1 METGAGG
8 DGAPGVGAPGG
19 GASVSFAPG
28 DPSSKLLELERTLAA
43 KDAVMEPGVMDS
55 LRTYVASGGK
65 PAAAIELLSENYRG
79 YAQMSSL
86 VCGWLELTEET
97 EPSAHKHAQA
107 RAAQFSPLS
116 PVAQLKDRGGDASAA
131 ATPRYY
137 GDEDDTPQGGTTAPR
152 IDATPGSGFGAGGGA
167 GPGAVAEALEGW
179 RGRVRR
185 DESFFLEQLI
195 RRTFDPRLVDA
206 VTGRPTWLTQL
217 LHSDRGRGVLF
228 SLAEKHPDCLLI
240 TVAIQHAW
248 QHGHADEV
256 KALGPAAAS
265 YFSVFHELL
274 ADHFRDLIGA
284 GDDEARLAEATGAIR
299 TACCQSLA
307 TYLFAQMML
316 ADLAN
321 GGDAVSRQAAQRA
334 PSPRASR
341 RSCAPPPP
349 PRTAPARRRVAPL
362 LAASDADAAAAA
374 VVGDLLKAAD
384 DFKRRRGTGL
394 SAFPE
399 TLRKPRRVP
408 GRRETSAA
416 RMSRAAGTSGGVRRR
431 RVRSADPPIGKRGY
445 AVDRSLRSP
454 ELLRTLFD
462 EAFRWDPN
470 ADPARNATARGV
482 FRPHRDGDGGADEF
496 GETRANLASVF
507 EWCAGTTRGVPL
519 ALEEG
524 SSPFL
529 ETVRHPVPAAGA
541 LAWVKSAM
549 GNPEHYK
556 QVHAAAN
563 TAAYLHVVSEICKA
577 HPRLRGEA
585 LETVSAAIGAMGKGA
600 NEQTHLATLDV
611 AVELVELG
619 LVLPA
624 LRAASEKWRRR
635 RPVAPAVLRGRG
647 AGSGGAAVLRRVC
660 GGGAG
665 AAARG
670 QRRQGHDARVRRV
683 RGAVLQAARA
693 GRAAAAAESG
703 PRRGAGQTGGE
714 RRGAVT
720 GRATPTGARLA

>member
-152 IDATPGSGFGAGGGA
+152 IDATPPGSGFGAGGGA

-256 KALGPAAAS
+256 KAPGPAAAS

-321 GGDAVSRQAAQRA
+321 GGDAGLGAAQAAQSRA
-334 PSPRASR
+334 FAPRVSQELRAAAAR
-341 RSCAPPPP
+341 
-349 PRTAPARRRVAPL
+349 ARRRRRSARRAL

-374 VVGDLLKAAD
+374 VVGDLLQAAD

-394 SAFPE
+394 SAFPRDAAE
-399 TLRKPRRVP
+399 TSRRVP
-408 GRRETSAA
+408 PTRRRRGRGCRRRRRET
-416 RMSRAAGTSGGVRRR
+416 RRR
-431 RVRSADPPIGKRGY
+431 PSPTGPTADPRGKRGY

-454 ELLRTLFD
+454 ELLRALFD

-470 ADPARNATARGV
+470 ADPARNATARARC
-482 FRPHRDGDGGADEF
+482 FDLIATATCGADEF

-529 ETVRHPVPAAGA
+529 ETVKHPVPAAGA

-624 LRAASEKWRRR
+624 LRAASEKWRRVVDPSHLR
-635 RPVAPAVLRGRG
+635 YFAGEVLEVAGPPYSGAFAAAVLELLRAANAGKGMTRACDEFAEQCCRQRARGALQPPLSQDLDEVLDRL
-647 AGSGGAAVLRRVC
+647 AGSG
-660 GGGAG
+660 
-665 AAARG
+665 
-670 QRRQGHDARVRRV
+670 
-683 RGAVLQAARA
+683 A
-693 GRAAAAAESG
+693 GR
-703 PRRGAGQTGGE
+703 
-714 RRGAVT
+714 
-720 GRATPTGARLA
+720 

>member
-1 METGAGG
+1 MEAGGGG
-8 DGAPGVGAPGG
+8 DGSPGVGAPSVGAPGG

-65 PAAAIELLSENYRG
+65 PEAAIELLSENYRG

-86 VCGWLELTEET
+86 VCGWLELTEEN
-97 EPSAHKHAQA
+97 EPSAHKHAG
-107 RAAQFSPLS
+107 RAAEFSPLS

-152 IDATPGSGFGAGGGA
+152 VDTTPPGSGFAAGVGAGA
-167 GPGAVAEALEGW
+167 AVAEALEGW

-185 DESFFLEQLI
+185 DEIFFLELLI
-195 RRTFDPRLVDA
+195 RKTFDPRLVDA
-206 VTGRPTWLTQL
+206 VKGRPTWLTQL

-228 SLAEKHPDCLLI
+228 SLAEKHPNCLLI

-265 YFSVFHELL
+265 YFSIFHELL
-274 ADHFRDLIGA
+274 ADHFRDLISA

-321 GGDAVSRQAAQRA
+321 GGDAGLGSAQATQSRAFATRVSQELRAAA
-334 PSPRASR
+334 AAAHGASVVR
-341 RSCAPPPP
+341 RI
-349 PRTAPARRRVAPL
+349 APL
-362 LAASDADAAAAA
+362 LAASDADAAAAT
-374 VVGDLLKAAD
+374 VVGDLLQAAD

-394 SAFPE
+394 AAFPPE
-399 TLRKPRRVP
+399 TLRKLRAMYLDDD
-408 GRRETSAA
+408 EESAA
-416 RMSRAAGTSGGVRRR
+416 APSGSLAAARLPEAPE
-431 RVRSADPPIGKRGY
+431 RSNEKASSEKPSTAP
-445 AVDRSLRSP
+445 LQSP
-454 ELLRTLFD
+454 ELLRALLD

-470 ADPARNATARGV
+470 ADPARNAEARARC
-482 FRPHRDGDGGADEF
+482 FDLIARATCDDDEF
-496 GETRANLASVF
+496 GETRGKLAAVF
-507 EWCAGTTRGVPL
+507 DWCVGTTRGVPL

-563 TAAYLHVVSEICKA
+563 TAAYLHIVSETCKA
-577 HPRLRGEA
+577 HPRLRLEA
-585 LETVSAAIGAMGKGA
+585 LETVTAAISAMGKGA

-611 AVELVELG
+611 AVELVEHG

-624 LRAASEKWRRR
+624 LRAASEKWRRVVDPSHLR
-635 RPVAPAVLRGRG
+635 YFAGEVLEVAGPPYSG
-647 AGSGGAAVLRRVC
+647 AF
-660 GGGAG
+660 
-665 AAARG
+665 
-670 QRRQGHDARVRRV
+670 
-683 RGAVLQAARA
+683 
-693 GRAAAAAESG
+693 AAAALELLRAANASG
-703 PRRGAGQTGGE
+703 GMTRACDEFVEQCRRQRARGALQPPLNEDLDEVLDRLSGSGK
-714 RRGAVT
+714 
-720 GRATPTGARLA
+720 GR

>member
-1 METGAGG
+1 METGASR

-65 PAAAIELLSENYRG
+65 PEAAIELLSENYRG

-97 EPSAHKHAQA
+97 EPSAHKHAG
-107 RAAQFSPLS
+107 RAAEFSPLS

-152 IDATPGSGFGAGGGA
+152 VEAPPPGSGFAAGGGA
-167 GPGAVAEALEGW
+167 GAAVAEALEGW

-185 DESFFLEQLI
+185 DETFFLEQLI
-195 RRTFDPRLVDA
+195 RKKFDPRLVDA
-206 VTGRPTWLTQL
+206 VKGRPTWLTQL

-265 YFSVFHELL
+265 YFSIFHELL

-284 GDDEARLAEATGAIR
+284 GDDEARLAEATSAIR

-321 GGDAVSRQAAQRA
+321 GGDAGLGGETSRATQSSAFATRVSQELRAAA
-334 PSPRASR
+334 AE
-341 RSCAPPPP
+341 AHG
-349 PRTAPARRRVAPL
+349 AGVVRRVAPL
-362 LAASDADAAAAA
+362 LAASDADARAAT
-374 VVGDLLKAAD
+374 VVGDLLQAAD
-384 DFKRRRGTGL
+384 DFKK
-394 SAFPE
+394 
-399 TLRKPRRVP
+399 RKN
-408 GRRETSAA
+408 TSAHA
-416 RMSRAAGTSGGVRRR
+416 LAETTRKLRAMYLDDEDDASQREKSFEKPST
-431 RVRSADPPIGKRGY
+431 APIR
-445 AVDRSLRSP
+445 AP
-454 ELLRTLFD
+454 ELLRALLD

-470 ADPARNATARGV
+470 ADPKRNADARARCFDLIAFATCGE
-482 FRPHRDGDGGADEF
+482 DEF
-496 GETRANLASVF
+496 SETRAKLAAVF
-507 EWCAGTTRGVPL
+507 EWCAGTTRGVAL
-519 ALEEG
+519 CLEEG

-529 ETVRHPVPAAGA
+529 ETITHPVPAAGA

-577 HPRLRGEA
+577 HVRLRLEA
-585 LETVSAAIGAMGKGA
+585 LETVTAAIAAMGKGA

-611 AVELVELG
+611 AVELVEHG

-624 LRAASEKWRRR
+624 LRAATDKWRRVVDPSHLRYFAGEVLEVAGPPYSGAFAAAALELLRAANAGKGMTRACDEFVEQCR
-635 RPVAPAVLRGRG
+635 RQRARGALQPALSKDLDEVLDRL
-647 AGSGGAAVLRRVC
+647 AGSGAK
-660 GGGAG
+660 
-665 AAARG
+665 
-670 QRRQGHDARVRRV
+670 
-683 RGAVLQAARA
+683 
-693 GRAAAAAESG
+693 GR
-703 PRRGAGQTGGE
+703 
-714 RRGAVT
+714 
-720 GRATPTGARLA
+720 

>member
-152 IDATPGSGFGAGGGA
+152 IDATPPGSGFGAGGGA

-274 ADHFRDLIGA
+274 ADHFRDDWRRRRRGA
-284 GDDEARLAEATGAIR
+284 ARGGHGRDPHGVLPVAGHLPVRADDAGGPRERGRRGARSRASRAIARLRHARLAGAAR
-299 TACCQSLA
+299 
-307 TYLFAQMML
+307 
-316 ADLAN
+316 
-321 GGDAVSRQAAQRA
+321 AAA
-334 PSPRASR
+334 A
-341 RSCAPPPP
+341 AHG
-349 PRTAPARRRVAPL
+349 AGVVRRVAPL

-374 VVGDLLKAAD
+374 VVGDLLQAAD

-394 SAFPE
+394 SAFPPE
-399 TLRKPRRVP
+399 TLRKLRDAYL
-408 GRRETSAA
+408 GDEETSAGADVAGAAA
-416 RMSRAAGTSGGVRRR
+416 RLPAASVADGSDRPIRAGN
-431 RVRSADPPIGKRGY
+431 ADTPSTAP
-445 AVDRSLRSP
+445 LRSP
-454 ELLRTLFD
+454 ELLRALFD

-470 ADPARNATARGV
+470 ADPARNATARARC
-482 FRPHRDGDGGADEF
+482 FDLIATATCGADEF

-529 ETVRHPVPAAGA
+529 ETVKHPVPAAGA

-624 LRAASEKWRRR
+624 LRAASEKWRRVVDPSHLR
-635 RPVAPAVLRGRG
+635 YFAGEVLEVAGPPYSGAFAAAVLELLRAANAGKGMTRACDEFAEQCCRQRARGALQPPLSQDLDEVLDRL
-647 AGSGGAAVLRRVC
+647 AGSG
-660 GGGAG
+660 
-665 AAARG
+665 
-670 QRRQGHDARVRRV
+670 
-683 RGAVLQAARA
+683 A
-693 GRAAAAAESG
+693 GR
-703 PRRGAGQTGGE
+703 
-714 RRGAVT
+714 
-720 GRATPTGARLA
+720 

>member
-152 IDATPGSGFGAGGGA
+152 IDATPPGSGFGAGGGA

-185 DESFFLEQLI
+185 DETFFLEQLI

-265 YFSVFHELL
+265 YFSIFHELL

-321 GGDAVSRQAAQRA
+321 GGDAGLGAAQAAQSRA
-334 PSPRASR
+334 FAARVSQELRA
-341 RSCAPPPP
+341 A
-349 PRTAPARRRVAPL
+349 AAAAHGAGVVRRVAPL
-362 LAASDADAAAAA
+362 LAASDADAAATA
-374 VVGDLLKAAD
+374 VVGDLLQAAD

-394 SAFPE
+394 AAFPPE
-399 TLRKPRRVP
+399 TLRKLRDAYL
-408 GRRETSAA
+408 GDEETSAGA
-416 RMSRAAGTSGGVRRR
+416 DVAGAASRLPAASRADGSESDRPV
-431 RVRSADPPIGKRGY
+431 
-445 AVDRSLRSP
+445 AVFSNSPSTAPLRSP
-454 ELLRTLFD
+454 ELLRALFD

-470 ADPARNATARGV
+470 ADPARNATARARC
-482 FRPHRDGDGGADEF
+482 FDLIATATCGADEF
-496 GETRANLASVF
+496 GETRANLAAVF

-577 HPRLRGEA
+577 HPRLRAEA

-624 LRAASEKWRRR
+624 LRAASEKWRRVVDPSHLRYFAGEVLEVAGPPYSGAFAAAALELLRAANAGKGMTRACDEFAEQCR
-635 RPVAPAVLRGRG
+635 RQRARDALQPPLSQDLDEVLDRL
-647 AGSGGAAVLRRVC
+647 AGSG
-660 GGGAG
+660 
-665 AAARG
+665 
-670 QRRQGHDARVRRV
+670 
-683 RGAVLQAARA
+683 A
-693 GRAAAAAESG
+693 GR
-703 PRRGAGQTGGE
+703 
-714 RRGAVT
+714 
-720 GRATPTGARLA
+720 

>member
-131 ATPRYY
+131 ATP
-137 GDEDDTPQGGTTAPR
+137 GTTATRMTRLRGHDRAEDRRDPP
-152 IDATPGSGFGAGGGA
+152 PGSGFGAGGGA

-321 GGDAVSRQAAQRA
+321 GGDAGLGAAQAAQSRA
-334 PSPRASR
+334 FATRVSQELRA
-341 RSCAPPPP
+341 A
-349 PRTAPARRRVAPL
+349 AAAAHGAGVVRRVAPL

-374 VVGDLLKAAD
+374 VVGDLLQAAD

-394 SAFPE
+394 SAFPPE
-399 TLRKPRRVP
+399 TLRKLRDAYL
-408 GRRETSAA
+408 GDEETSAGADVAGAAA
-416 RMSRAAGTSGGVRRR
+416 RLPAASVADGSDRPIRAGN
-431 RVRSADPPIGKRGY
+431 ADTPSTAP
-445 AVDRSLRSP
+445 LRSP
-454 ELLRTLFD
+454 ELLRALFD

-470 ADPARNATARGV
+470 ADPARNATRARGV
-482 FRPHRDGDGGADEF
+482 STSSRRRRAAPTNSARRGRTSRPCSSGA
-496 GETRANLASVF
+496 
-507 EWCAGTTRGVPL
+507 RG
-519 ALEEG
+519 
-524 SSPFL
+524 
-529 ETVRHPVPAAGA
+529 R
-541 LAWVKSAM
+541 
-549 GNPEHYK
+549 
-556 QVHAAAN
+556 
-563 TAAYLHVVSEICKA
+563 
-577 HPRLRGEA
+577 
-585 LETVSAAIGAMGKGA
+585 
-600 NEQTHLATLDV
+600 
-611 AVELVELG
+611 
-619 LVLPA
+619 
-624 LRAASEKWRRR
+624 RAAS
-635 RPVAPAVLRGRG
+635 PSP
-647 AGSGGAAVLRRVC
+647 S
-660 GGGAG
+660 
-665 AAARG
+665 
-670 QRRQGHDARVRRV
+670 RRV
-683 RGAVLQAARA
+683 R
-693 GRAAAAAESG
+693 
-703 PRRGAGQTGGE
+703 PRSWR
-714 RRGAVT
+714 
-720 GRATPTGARLA
+720 P

>member
-152 IDATPGSGFGAGGGA
+152 IDATPPGSGFGAGGGA

-321 GGDAVSRQAAQRA
+321 GGDAGLGAAQAAQ
-334 PSPRASR
+334 
-341 RSCAPPPP
+341 
-349 PRTAPARRRVAPL
+349 
-362 LAASDADAAAAA
+362 
-374 VVGDLLKAAD
+374 
-384 DFKRRRGTGL
+384 
-394 SAFPE
+394 
-399 TLRKPRRVP
+399 
-408 GRRETSAA
+408 
-416 RMSRAAGTSGGVRRR
+416 SRAFAT
-431 RVRSADPPIGKRGY
+431 RVSQ
-445 AVDRSLRSP
+445 
-454 ELLRTLFD
+454 E
-462 EAFRWDPN
+462 
-470 ADPARNATARGV
+470 
-482 FRPHRDGDGGADEF
+482 
-496 GETRANLASVF
+496 
-507 EWCAGTTRGVPL
+507 
-519 ALEEG
+519 
-524 SSPFL
+524 
-529 ETVRHPVPAAGA
+529 
-541 LAWVKSAM
+541 
-549 GNPEHYK
+549 
-556 QVHAAAN
+556 
-563 TAAYLHVVSEICKA
+563 
-577 HPRLRGEA
+577 
-585 LETVSAAIGAMGKGA
+585 
-600 NEQTHLATLDV
+600 
-611 AVELVELG
+611 
-619 LVLPA
+619 
-624 LRAASEKWRRR
+624 LRAFW
-635 RPVAPAVLRGRG
+635 
-647 AGSGGAAVLRRVC
+647 
-660 GGGAG
+660 
-665 AAARG
+665 
-670 QRRQGHDARVRRV
+670 DARCWRFSDTLQYVRMP
-683 RGAVLQAARA
+683 GAPHEVV
-693 GRAAAAAESG
+693 
-703 PRRGAGQTGGE
+703 P
-714 RRGAVT
+714 
-720 GRATPTGARLA
+720 

>member
-152 IDATPGSGFGAGGGA
+152 IDATPPGSGFGAGGGA
-167 GPGAVAEALEGW
+167 GPSAVAEALEGW

-185 DESFFLEQLI
+185 DETFFLEQLI

-265 YFSVFHELL
+265 YFSIFHELL

-284 GDDEARLAEATGAIR
+284 GDDEARLAEATAAIR

-321 GGDAVSRQAAQRA
+321 GGDAGLGGETSRATQSSAFATRVSQELRAAA
-334 PSPRASR
+334 AE
-341 RSCAPPPP
+341 AHG
-349 PRTAPARRRVAPL
+349 AGVVRRVAPL
-362 LAASDADAAAAA
+362 LAASDADARAAT
-374 VVGDLLKAAD
+374 VVGDLLQAAD
-384 DFKRRRGTGL
+384 DFKK
-394 SAFPE
+394 
-399 TLRKPRRVP
+399 RKN
-408 GRRETSAA
+408 TSAHA
-416 RMSRAAGTSGGVRRR
+416 LAETTRKLRAMYLDDLTDDASQSFDKVEKPST
-431 RVRSADPPIGKRGY
+431 APIR
-445 AVDRSLRSP
+445 AP
-454 ELLRTLFD
+454 ELLRALLD

-470 ADPARNATARGV
+470 ADPKRNAYARARC
-482 FRPHRDGDGGADEF
+482 FDLIAFATCGAEEF
-496 GETRANLASVF
+496 GETRTKLAAVF

-624 LRAASEKWRRR
+624 LRAASEKWRRVVDPSHLRYFAGEVLEVAGPPYSGAFAAAALELLRAANAGKGMTRACDEFAEQCR
-635 RPVAPAVLRGRG
+635 RQRARGALQPPLSQDLDEVLDRL
-647 AGSGGAAVLRRVC
+647 AGSG
-660 GGGAG
+660 
-665 AAARG
+665 
-670 QRRQGHDARVRRV
+670 
-683 RGAVLQAARA
+683 A
-693 GRAAAAAESG
+693 GR
-703 PRRGAGQTGGE
+703 
-714 RRGAVT
+714 
-720 GRATPTGARLA
+720 